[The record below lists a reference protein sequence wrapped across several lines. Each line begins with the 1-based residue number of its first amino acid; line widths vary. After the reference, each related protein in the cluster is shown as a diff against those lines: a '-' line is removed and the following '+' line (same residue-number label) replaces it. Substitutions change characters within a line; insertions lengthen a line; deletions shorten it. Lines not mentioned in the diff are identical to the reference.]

1 MAGLDVQIHAGR
13 TVNQGV
19 VRIAKT
25 KGHTCPGCVTI
36 NAITETRRGASG
48 VLVFREA
55 AEALSEILEAARV
68 LPGAIGRPG
77 DPGVGLSGCVQVVA
91 VVPLGV
97 ELAADQ

>member
-1 MAGLDVQIHAGR
+1 M
-13 TVNQGV
+13 
-19 VRIAKT
+19 
-25 KGHTCPGCVTI
+25 
-36 NAITETRRGASG
+36 
-48 VLVFREA
+48 FREA